1 LSGRDALYLGAGLIP
16 IIGLEVVLLEF
27 LELNRFAV
35 GRLPVAYGD

>member
-1 LSGRDALYLGAGLIP
+1 LSGGDALYLGAGLIP

-35 GRLPVAYGD
+35 GRLPAAYGD